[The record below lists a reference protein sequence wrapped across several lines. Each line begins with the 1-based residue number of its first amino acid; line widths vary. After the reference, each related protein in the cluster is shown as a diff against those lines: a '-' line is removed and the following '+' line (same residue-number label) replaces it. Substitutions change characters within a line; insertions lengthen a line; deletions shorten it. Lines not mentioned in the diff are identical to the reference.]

1 MHSVLVNGFSY
12 FREFVRTAS
21 AALKDMPSML
31 YSLKVIE
38 KKTVERLD
46 SYAAVETALVPKTL
60 A

>member
-38 KKTVERLD
+38 KKKL
-46 SYAAVETALVPKTL
+46 
-60 A
+60 

>member
-38 KKTVERLD
+38 KKLQSIWIAIRQ
-46 SYAAVETALVPKTL
+46 
-60 A
+60 